1 MICLKPSQADL
12 DEHSNTS
19 LHNEFRDVQGRL
31 MWSEADS
38 SWCVDSSEGTPTGNL
53 INSEDIIDLLAL
65 LSGDP
70 IRLIDQPDTRYTISA
85 YVRYAIEPSAQD
97 VSGWLVDK
105 IDYRGQ
111 TKIYATFPAQTS
123 TQWIEAGQAITAN
136 VSVTWDDTNMAIRL
150 QIHDYQL
157 GDVPDPK
164 NLLWD
169 EGASQWG
176 YSRNQMV
183 NIPGIAVEDDN
194 GDWWLQRDGTN
205 QSISYHQTTIP

>member
-1 MICLKPSQADL
+1 M
-12 DEHSNTS
+12 
-19 LHNEFRDVQGRL
+19 
-31 MWSEADS
+31 
-38 SWCVDSSEGTPTGNL
+38 L
-53 INSEDIIDLLAL
+53 IPVKVRQLATNQFEDIIDLLAL

-85 YVRYAIEPSAQD
+85 YVRYAIEPSVQD

-136 VSVTWDDTNMAIRL
+136 VSVTWDDTNMAIGL

-157 GDVPDPK
+157 GGVPDPRICCGTK
-164 NLLWD
+164 VPHNGVIQETKWSTYLVLQLRTIMATGGCK
-169 EGASQWG
+169 EMVPTKASG
-176 YSRNQMV
+176 
-183 NIPGIAVEDDN
+183 
-194 GDWWLQRDGTN
+194 
-205 QSISYHQTTIP
+205 YHQTTIP